1 MRVLVFDFGAGN
13 LHSLEKALR
22 REGAD
27 VEVTADPR
35 SLLDGSPLVFPGV
48 GAFDAA
54 AERLA
59 PARDDIRR
67 ALLGGAPCLGICLGM
82 QLLFERSE
90 EGERPGLGVIPGRC
104 VRIRA
109 RRVPHMGWN
118 TLDVVAADPL
128 FDGLAEPCMY
138 FANGYVAAPE
148 DDAAVTATCS
158 YERGNLVAAVR
169 QGALRGV
176 QFHPEKSGE
185 QGLRLLRNF
194 LSLAARAAPAG
205 GPATAGAVGSGS

>member
-35 SLLDGSPLVFPGV
+35 GLLDGSPVVLPGV

-59 PARDDIRR
+59 PARGDIRR
-67 ALLGGAPCLGICLGM
+67 ALLGGTPCLGICLGM

-90 EGERPGLGVIPGRC
+90 EGELPGLGAIPGRC
-104 VRIRA
+104 VRVRA

-118 TLDVVAADPL
+118 TLDVAGADPL
-128 FDGLAEPCMY
+128 FEGLAEPCMY
-138 FANGYVAAPE
+138 FANGYVAEPE
-148 DDAAVTATCS
+148 DAAAVTATCS
-158 YERGNLVAAVR
+158 YERGSLVAGVR

-194 LSLAARAAPAG
+194 LTLAAREAPA
-205 GPATAGAVGSGS
+205 GPATAGAVWEAS